1 MKDTIIAWLIANK
14 SPIEY
19 TIGGLNVVSGLI
31 NIVAGNFST
40 GLLNL
45 AVGAILIDDAATN

>member
-1 MKDTIIAWLIANK
+1 MKDKIVGWLVTNK

-19 TIGGLNVVSGLI
+19 TIGGLNVLSGLI
-31 NIVAGNFST
+31 NMISGNVST

-45 AVGAILIDDAATN
+45 AVGAILIHDAATN

>member
-19 TIGGLNVVSGLI
+19 TIGGLNVISGLI
-31 NIVAGNFST
+31 SIIVGNINT

-45 AVGAILIDDAATN
+45 AVGAILIHDAAAN

>member
-1 MKDTIIAWLIANK
+1 MKDKIVGWLVANK

-19 TIGGLNVVSGLI
+19 TIGGLNVLSGLVNMI
-31 NIVAGNFST
+31 SGNVST

-45 AVGAILIDDAATN
+45 AVGAILIHDAAAN

>member
-1 MKDTIIAWLIANK
+1 MKDKIVGWLVTNK

-19 TIGGLNVVSGLI
+19 TIGGLNVLSGLI
-31 NIVAGNFST
+31 NMISGNVST

-45 AVGAILIDDAATN
+45 AVGAILIHDAAAN

>member
-1 MKDTIIAWLIANK
+1 MKDKIVSWLTVNK

-31 NIVAGNFST
+31 SIVAGNFST

-45 AVGAILIDDAATN
+45 AVGAILIHDAATN

>member
-1 MKDTIIAWLIANK
+1 MKDKIVGWLVANK

-19 TIGGLNVVSGLI
+19 TIGGLNVLSGLI
-31 NIVAGNFST
+31 NMISGNIST

-45 AVGAILIDDAATN
+45 AVGAILIHDAAAN